1 MSEEHNSEKFYRK
14 LIGIFNIKLLKEGFI
29 FSKIWWLIDA
39 KYRRKSRLDAHIL
52 HQILAPGKLTL
63 ELAVKLHKS
72 TRDATACNIR
82 NWVIKNIKYK
92 SEAEELWKTAEHTI
106 YDGYG
111 DCDDMNNIVVILCRL
126 SGITQYQIYS
136 AIGSMPNG
144 GHFWPMYFS
153 TKIEKM
159 VSLDTCYYANT
170 GTIKSLK
177 PFNELSYHKSI
188 WYMFNDEVT
197 IKAIN

>member
-1 MSEEHNSEKFYRK
+1 M
-14 LIGIFNIKLLKEGFI
+14 
-29 FSKIWWLIDA
+29 
-39 KYRRKSRLDAHIL
+39 
-52 HQILAPGKLTL
+52 
-63 ELAVKLHKS
+63 KLHKS

-144 GHFWPMYFS
+144 GHFWPMYYS
-153 TKIEKM
+153 TTLRKT
-159 VSLDTCYYANT
+159 VSLDTCYYPKKGA
-170 GTIKSLK
+170 IKSLK
-177 PFNELSYHKSI
+177 PFNELEYHKTI
-188 WYMFNDEVT
+188 WYIFNDEIT
-197 IKAIN
+197 IKPLR